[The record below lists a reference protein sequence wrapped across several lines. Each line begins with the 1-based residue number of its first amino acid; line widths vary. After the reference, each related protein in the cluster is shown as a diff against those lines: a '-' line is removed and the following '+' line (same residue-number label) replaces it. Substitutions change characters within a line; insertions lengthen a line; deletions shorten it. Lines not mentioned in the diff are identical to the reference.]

1 MNSIAGIS
9 FHQYSL
15 TQNFDGKMI
24 GSFNLNH
31 FALILKVHEDPTKHK
46 DVYVIDQT
54 GKHYIPIEQIDYFYY

>member
-1 MNSIAGIS
+1 
-9 FHQYSL
+9 
-15 TQNFDGKMI
+15 MI

-31 FALILKVHEDPTKHK
+31 FALILKVHVDPTGHK